1 MESISP
7 QSPLH
12 DTLYHAVARQ
22 VPSPSKEEKLVRL
35 WRDIIGIGVSEWKAY
50 VCDNL
55 HKVKRLVRHGVPDSL
70 RGVVWQLLSG
80 SRELLLLNQGV
91 YEVRVV
97 GSITL
102 CLTTEAKQMPNS
114 PGQTRSVT
122 YFGGLPLVV
131 DVNMRCIQHTSIQL
145 RSMN

>member
-1 MESISP
+1 MGLDSCATNLQMERFSP

-35 WRDIIGIGVSEWKAY
+35 WRDVIGVSEWKAY

-55 HKVKRLVRHGVPDSL
+55 HEVKRLVRRGVPDSL

-91 YEVRVV
+91 YEV
-97 GSITL
+97 
-102 CLTTEAKQMPNS
+102 
-114 PGQTRSVT
+114 
-122 YFGGLPLVV
+122 
-131 DVNMRCIQHTSIQL
+131 
-145 RSMN
+145 